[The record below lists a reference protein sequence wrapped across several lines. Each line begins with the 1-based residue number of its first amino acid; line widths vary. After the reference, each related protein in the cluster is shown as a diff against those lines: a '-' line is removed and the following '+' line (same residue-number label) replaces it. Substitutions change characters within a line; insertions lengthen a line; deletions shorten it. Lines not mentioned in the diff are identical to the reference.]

1 MASWASGGMGAWL
14 TDHLSGLQ
22 CWGQHL
28 SQGSPAICRHQ
39 WRGCW
44 ALGGGGFVEKKLML
58 SLVTTLTRQK
68 APKEDM
74 LFFSFCPPPP
84 PRPKAWTIGYS
95 WVSKVQ
101 CLSSSFYS
109 QAPLFSFPF
118 LRTPVHLHIPETLTA
133 AVLVLVTEVIQ
144 R

>member
-1 MASWASGGMGAWL
+1 M
-14 TDHLSGLQ
+14 
-22 CWGQHL
+22 
-28 SQGSPAICRHQ
+28 
-39 WRGCW
+39 
-44 ALGGGGFVEKKLML
+44 EKKLML

-74 LFFSFCPPPP
+74 LFFSFCPPA